1 MACTVYIMEKE
12 DSRPGGL
19 NPLFKE
25 KVHVAFLGWEI
36 ERIIEPVV
44 QMLGNRLI
52 IICLPKERERAWN
65 YLEEIKK
72 QLEKKGITVDVIEAP
87 LLNMVELLEILNKIF
102 QVERSKGNELF
113 VNVSAGTKIS
123 ASASTIAS
131 MSKPGITAYYA
142 NPKEYI
148 PAKEFDYPKTLSK
161 GIKEI
166 YALPECQ
173 IEIPEKKYIRTLH
186 VIKNKIDIS
195 PESDRVYLKD
205 LIEDLEKLG
214 IINVKY
220 NKNERKHTSSLYMA
234 TTSLVRNL
242 DKWNYIEISPKR
254 RNKYIT
260 MTLKGENA
268 IKMYLDYE
276 IDDKMLRKG
285 KDKSI
290 HEWMEE
296 LQL

>member
-1 MACTVYIMEKE
+1 MEKE
-12 DSRPGGL
+12 DSRSGTF

-36 ERIIEPVV
+36 ERIIEPVI

-52 IICLPKERERAWN
+52 IICMPKERERAWG

-72 QLEKKGITVDVIEAP
+72 QLEEKGKKVDVIEAP

-102 QVERSKGNELF
+102 QVESSKGNEIF
-113 VNVSAGTKIS
+113 VNVSAGTKVS
-123 ASASTIAS
+123 ASASTIAA

-142 NPKEYI
+142 KPERYI
-148 PAKEFDYPKTLSK
+148 PAEEFTYPKTISK

-173 IEIPEKKYIRTLH
+173 VDIPEQKYIKTLR
-186 VIKNKIDIS
+186 VIKNKAVNV
-195 PESDRVYLKD
+195 PETGRVYLKD

-214 IINVKY
+214 IIHVKD

-234 TTSLVRNL
+234 ATSLVRNL
-242 DKWNYIEISPKR
+242 NKWNYIDISPKR
-254 RNKYIT
+254 RNKFIT
-260 MTLKGENA
+260 MTEKGENA
-268 IKMYLDYE
+268 IRMYLDYE
-276 IDDKMLRKG
+276 IDDQMLVKG
-285 KDKSI
+285 KNKSI
-290 HEWMEE
+290 KDWMDD
-296 LQL
+296 LQI